1 MFNIGFAELIL
12 VLLVAFLIVGP
23 KDLPKVARWI
33 ARQVKKCRAMLREL
47 KAETGWDELTRDI
60 EDTKREVT
68 DVVKEVDI
76 TSELKDASKEVESSL
91 QGVQQDIRQLDKE
104 SRENN

>member
-33 ARQVKKCRAMLREL
+33 ARQVKKMRAMLREL
-47 KAETGWDELTRDI
+47 KAETGWDELTRDL
-60 EDTKREVT
+60 EDTKREIDQT
-68 DVVKEVDI
+68 VKSADI
-76 TSELKDASKEVESSL
+76 TSELRAASDEVEQSFK
-91 QGVQQDIRQLDKE
+91 GVRQDIEQLDQE
-104 SRENN
+104 SRS